1 MILIA
6 ILTGLFI
13 GVLLIYLLAF
23 QIGVKSSSTKNTGQP
38 PVSIIITLK
47 NEANNLNDFLPSI
60 IDQHYPNFE
69 IILINDHSSDDTL
82 AVAKK
87 YQATHECVKVVEN
100 NGKGEKSAGNN
111 YRHLSKSR
119 IKSIFE
125 L

>member
-23 QIGVKSSSTKNTGQP
+23 QINVKSSSTKNTGQP

-47 NEANNLNDFLPSI
+47 NEANNLNDCLPSI

-87 YQATHECVKVVEN
+87 Y
-100 NGKGEKSAGNN
+100 
-111 YRHLSKSR
+111 
-119 IKSIFE
+119 
-125 L
+125 